1 MSVKRAAIGHRP
13 AVLNPPPQVQLAM
26 ASSSSVLRLYREM
39 LRNAAKFETYN
50 FRAYAT
56 RRVREDFRK
65 NKALKTGSS
74 EQEKALEFA
83 REQANVLYRQVV
95 VSKLYPPH
103 VKSVM
108 ETLIK

>member
-1 MSVKRAAIGHRP
+1 
-13 AVLNPPPQVQLAM
+13 M

-56 RRVREDFRK
+56 RRIKEDFHKNKTLKSGSPELEKTLQLVREQVD
-65 NKALKTGSS
+65 
-74 EQEKALEFA
+74 
-83 REQANVLYRQVV
+83 VLGRQGI

-108 ETLIK
+108 ETLSN

>member
-1 MSVKRAAIGHRP
+1 
-13 AVLNPPPQVQLAM
+13 M

-56 RRVREDFRK
+56 RRIKDK
-65 NKALKTGSS
+65 NKTLKSGSP
-74 EQEKALEFA
+74 ELEKALQLV
-83 REQANVLYRQVV
+83 REQVDVLGRQGI

-108 ETLIK
+108 ETLSK